1 MFSIFEKKVSFI
13 AYSDFIPWY
22 YWRGLEQTLFRL
34 FVFVF
39 VLSSPRNCFSSSCV
53 LLFRNMHG
61 GEHVLVEVPVV
72 CVCFSDPPQS
82 SSQCYAHDY
91 TTFCA
96 YMYRKIPRRGEAGLR
111 YTDKL
116 NELPSEWSN
125 SSSGGSSLISG
136 TVRYAEIVTCRTSA
150 S

>member
-39 VLSSPRNCFSSSCV
+39 VFSSPRNCFSSSCV

-72 CVCFSDPPQS
+72 CVCERVFLRPTPIIIPMLCSRLHHLLRLYVQKNPARGREG
-82 SSQCYAHDY
+82 YA
-91 TTFCA
+91 T
-96 YMYRKIPRRGEAGLR
+96 P
-111 YTDKL
+111 
-116 NELPSEWSN
+116 
-125 SSSGGSSLISG
+125 
-136 TVRYAEIVTCRTSA
+136 TS
-150 S
+150 